1 MDLLDWTPPTLCSV
15 PVLVFSP
22 LPYLHVPVPLWYEA
36 FWDGKNWDK
45 RRSAQD
51 LYLALQT
58 IKVTLDS
65 KRVVKLRLGRLF
77 LYIADVCSSNVANSF
92 NAAAK

>member
-22 LPYLHVPVPLWYEA
+22 LPYLYVPVPLWYEA
-36 FWDGKNWDK
+36 AARKDPFGMKKTGTRGDQLRTCN
-45 RRSAQD
+45 
-51 LYLALQT
+51 LALQT

-65 KRVVKLRLGRLF
+65 KRVAKLRLGRLF
-77 LYIADVCSSNVANSF
+77 P
-92 NAAAK
+92 